1 MKLLIFT
8 HPSPVW
14 VENGGIVG
22 RGVLLDYAGWAAAN
36 GKEVNCFET
45 QSIPASVLQE
55 VAASQNS
62 TFRQGDI
69 LFIRTGWTRAYE
81 QLSQA
86 QCQQL
91 ADYAAPPVIGV
102 ESSEAMLRWIWDL
115 ELAAVVGDMPSFEAY
130 PCQNQV
136 FFLHEWLLAGWG
148 VPIGEL
154 FDLEQLSQECH
165 KRGRWTFFFSSVP
178 LKVCVEKLHF
188 SCSQLTTLS
197 GSWWCCKP
205 PEWRGYIL
213 ITSSFVFASCRS

>member
-1 MKLLIFT
+1 MKIPIFT
-8 HPSPVW
+8 DPPSVW

-22 RGVLLDYAGWAAAN
+22 RGVLLDYAGWAAVN

-55 VAASQNS
+55 VAVSQNT
-62 TFRQGDI
+62 TFRPGDI

-81 QLSQA
+81 QLSRA

-102 ESSEAMLRWIWDL
+102 ESSQATLRWIWDL

-130 PCQNQV
+130 PCQNEL

-148 VPIGEL
+148 IPIGEL
-154 FDLEQLSQECH
+154 FDLEQLSQECQ
-165 KRGRWTFFFSSVP
+165 KRDRWTFFFSSVP
-178 LKVCVEKLHF
+178 LKVPGGVA
-188 SCSQLTTLS
+188 S
-197 GSWWCCKP
+197 P
-205 PEWRGYIL
+205 PNGVAI
-213 ITSSFVFASCRS
+213 F